1 MFGKTPARRA
11 AEIARKTFDKLRQDP
26 MQVFTADDLRRRSK
40 SQRISHLSG
49 FHGVPWSLTLSEFS
63 QLIQSA
69 LQEILDY
76 EYGVGVLQAHVT
88 IEYDGEPFY
97 AGPALGTFSAPIK
110 TSWYVT

>member
-1 MFGKTPARRA
+1 MFWKDPKQRA
-11 AEIARKTFDKLRQDP
+11 EDIAEKTFDKLRQGP
-26 MQVFTADDLRRRSK
+26 NVYTANDLRNLGQ

-63 QLIQSA
+63 RLIQSA

-76 EYGVGVLQAHVT
+76 EYGVGALQAHVI

>member
-1 MFGKTPARRA
+1 MFWKDPKQRA
-11 AEIARKTFDKLRQDP
+11 EGIAKKTFDKLRQSSE
-26 MQVFTADDLRRRSK
+26 VYTANDLRK
-40 SQRISHLSG
+40 LSQSQKISYLSG

-63 QLIQSA
+63 QLVQSA

-76 EYGVGVLQAHVT
+76 EYGMGVLQAHVT

-110 TSWYVT
+110 TSWHVT